1 MAEEKQNQHDVTT
14 WKESPILLVKGFLMG
29 SADIVPGVS
38 GGTLA
43 LITGIYDRLIYA
55 ISSFDAEAVRKLMKL
70 KLKPVFEHIHWKFF
84 LILLTGIFLAIFF
97 FTRVVPLQVYMYTHP
112 EIVYGLF
119 FGLIVGSVFLL
130 MTEVK
135 QEERTVVNM
144 LFLVAGA
151 GIGFWIVNLVPEDT
165 PQSFWFVMLSGSVAI
180 CAMVLPGISGSYILL
195 ILGKYDYI
203 LSLLGN
209 IGTPETASAIYSL
222 IPFVLGAAVGLILF
236 SRLLSWLLR
245 HYHTATLLVLI
256 GFLIGT
262 LYVIWPYQNRQ
273 YEEQVTTTEIVPVN
287 SPLVDQ
293 LQEREEV
300 PAGPE
305 YKRMAGV
312 QNGDIPIDERGVV
325 IETVSRNLVSSTP
338 YFPFYNWPEGDQN
351 LNIAEGVAGILSGLI
366 ILFGVGYLRNR

>member
-1 MAEEKQNQHDVTT
+1 MTEEKQKQHDVTT
-14 WKESPILLVKGFLMG
+14 WKESPILMVKGFLMG

-43 LITGIYDRLIYA
+43 LITGIYDRLIFA
-55 ISSFDAEAVRKLMKL
+55 ISSFDADAAGKLL
-70 KLKPVFEHIHWKFF
+70 KFRLKSVFEHVHWKFF

-97 FTRVVPLQVYMYTHP
+97 FTRIVPLQVYMFTHP

-119 FGLIVGSVFLL
+119 FGLIVGSIVLL

-135 QEERTVVNM
+135 QEERTVLNM

-151 GIGFWIVNLVPEDT
+151 AIGFWVVNLVPEDT

-203 LSLLGN
+203 LSLLGSL
-209 IGTPETASAIYSL
+209 GTPETVDAIYGL
-222 IPFVLGAAVGLILF
+222 VPFILGAAVGLILF

-245 HYHTATLLVLI
+245 HFHTATLLVLI
-256 GFLIGT
+256 GFLIGS
-262 LYVIWPYQNRQ
+262 LYVIWPYQDRE
-273 YEEQVTTTEIVPVN
+273 YDERVESTEVVPVDSEIVN
-287 SPLVDQ
+287 Q
-293 LQEREEV
+293 LQQRKEV

-312 QNGDIPIDERGVV
+312 QNGDMPVDERGVIV
-325 IETVSRNLVSSTP
+325 ETVSRKLVSSKP
-338 YFPFYNWPEGDQN
+338 YIPGYNWPEGEK
-351 LNIAEGVAGILSGLI
+351 LNIWEGVAGISSGMV
-366 ILFGVGYLRNR
+366 ILFGVGYLRKR